1 MLDDEVKMKGFNRK
15 FIFKSSTLVRINLIL
30 KLQHEEKKSK
40 QDLEIGFS
48 TSGSPSCPKNHTYK
62 KIIRAKLAIY
72 MKFENGYR

>member
-48 TSGSPSCPKNHTYK
+48 TSGSPSCRKNHNHK